1 MKVYR
6 IAWTVAVGVLVARG
20 VTLGLDH
27 HPGLAGTAL
36 LLGAG
41 AGAAWSAG
49 GPPRRTAATA
59 LAAGTVPAAIVGHLP
74 ALGAGLVVV
83 GFVVLV
89 TSPGFLAA
97 LERWLGSPGESSRV
111 DSIVRGLAHAAPGY
125 VPPPPTD
132 DLDRDDAGRTGTLL
146 PPRGRS

>member
-1 MKVYR
+1 MKAYR

-41 AGAAWSAG
+41 AGAAGPAG
-49 GPPRRTAATA
+49 GPPRPAPAA
-59 LAAGTVPAAIVGHLP
+59 AAGPPPPPAPHRGQPP

-111 DSIVRGLAHAAPGY
+111 DSIVRGLAHAAPVY